1 VAGRG
6 GLTHARAHLVL
17 LSVVVLWAGA
27 FAAIKQLLDAGLSS
41 PQIAGVR
48 FLMAAPGFAYLLYR
62 AGGLPAIS
70 RGDLARVAV
79 AGLCWVAVYHL
90 ALNQGELHTTAGTSA
105 VIVGTAPGMT
115 LGLAVLLGLERF
127 SGWRLAGLA
136 IAFGGVVVAVTL
148 GSGQGLSVGNLAGPL
163 LVLVAAA
170 SFAVYN
176 VIVKPLMARAGTIA
190 ISSAASLIGMLP
202 LLPLLGTSGGAGLGS
217 ISAGSWLLLAYLGLA
232 CTLFAYVAWTMAL
245 GHVDASRAVAYL
257 YGVPPL
263 AVLIGAATLSEHVTI
278 WLVLG
283 AGLVVGGVAVAQVQR

>member
-1 VAGRG
+1 MAGRG

-27 FAAIKQLLDAGLSS
+27 FVAIKQLLDAGLSS
-41 PQIAGVR
+41 PQIAGIR

-62 AGGLPAIS
+62 AGGLPAVS
-70 RGDLARVAV
+70 RGDLARIAV
-79 AGLCWVAVYHL
+79 AGVCWVAVYHL

-127 SGWRLAGLA
+127 SGWRLAGLGM
-136 IAFGGVVVAVTL
+136 AFGGVVVAVTL
-148 GSGQGLSVGNLAGPL
+148 GSGQGLTVGNLTGPL
-163 LVLVAAA
+163 LMLLAAA
-170 SFAVYN
+170 SFAIYN
-176 VIVKPLMARAGTIA
+176 VIVKPLMARTDTIA

-202 LLPLLGTSGGAGLGS
+202 LLPLLGTSGGGDLGS
-217 ISAGSWLLLAYLGLA
+217 LSAGSWLLLAYLGLA
-232 CTLFAYVAWTMAL
+232 CTLFGYVAWTMAL

-263 AVLIGAATLSEHVTI
+263 ALAIGAVTLSERVTL

-283 AGLVVGGVAVAQVQR
+283 AALVVGGLAVAQVQR

>member
-1 VAGRG
+1 
-6 GLTHARAHLVL
+6 VL

-41 PQIAGVR
+41 PQIAGIR

-62 AGGLPAIS
+62 AGGLPAIT
-70 RGDLARVAV
+70 RRDLARIAV
-79 AGLCWVAVYHL
+79 AGLCWVAIYHL
-90 ALNQGELHTTAGTSA
+90 ALNQGELHTTSGTSA

-127 SGWRLAGLA
+127 SVWRLAGLA
-136 IAFGGVVVAVTL
+136 IAFSGVVVAVTL
-148 GSGQGLSVGNLAGPL
+148 GSGQGLTIGNLTGPL

-176 VIVKPLMARAGTIA
+176 VIVKPLMARADTIA

-202 LLPLLGTSGGAGLGS
+202 LLPLLGSSGGGDLGS
-217 ISAGSWLLLAYLGLA
+217 LSAGSWLLLAYLGLA
-232 CTLFAYVAWTMAL
+232 CTLFGYVAWTMAL

-257 YGVPPL
+257 YAVPPL
-263 AVLIGAATLSEHVTI
+263 AVLIGAATLGEHITV
-278 WLVLG
+278 WLMLG
-283 AGLVVGGVAVAQVQR
+283 AVLVVGGVAVAQVQR

>member
-1 VAGRG
+1 M
-6 GLTHARAHLVL
+6 L

-41 PQIAGVR
+41 PQIAGIR

-70 RGDLARVAV
+70 RRDLVRIAV
-79 AGLCWVAVYHL
+79 AGLCWVAIYHL
-90 ALNQGELHTTAGTSA
+90 ALNQGELHTTSGTSA

-127 SGWRLAGLA
+127 SGWRLAGLT
-136 IAFGGVVVAVTL
+136 IAFSGVVVAVTL
-148 GSGQGLSVGNLAGPL
+148 GSGRGLTVGNLTGPL

-176 VIVKPLMARAGTIA
+176 VIVKPLMARADTIA

-202 LLPLLGTSGGAGLGS
+202 LLPLLGGSGGGDLGS
-217 ISAGSWLLLAYLGLA
+217 LSTGSWLLLAYLGLA
-232 CTLFAYVAWTMAL
+232 CTLFGYVAWTMAL

-263 AVLIGAATLSEHVTI
+263 AVLIGAATLGEHITV
-278 WLVLG
+278 WLMLG
-283 AGLVVGGVAVAQVQR
+283 AVLVVGGVAVAQVQR